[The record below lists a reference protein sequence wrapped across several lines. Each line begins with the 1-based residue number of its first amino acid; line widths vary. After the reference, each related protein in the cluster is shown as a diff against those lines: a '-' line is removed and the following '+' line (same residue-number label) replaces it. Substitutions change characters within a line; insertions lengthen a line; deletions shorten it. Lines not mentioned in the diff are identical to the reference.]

1 MIKNIPTIKKYSLY
15 NGEITLMFNETG
27 HRYTVNGTSKVGVT
41 SILGIIN
48 KPALIQWA
56 VNEGV
61 AFLKDN
67 LKAGV
72 AYDELELNNLLETAK
87 KAHRVRKTEAAD
99 FGTLAHSWIEKYI
112 KGENPDPLVNKNLQS
127 AINVFLKWV
136 KDNNVKFISS
146 EQPVYSKKYD
156 YCGTFDFMCEIDGKR
171 FIGDLKTSK
180 GIYGEYH
187 MQLAAYRYAV
197 EEETGKEIDGCFIV
211 RIPKTEDDKV
221 EIAQINNYKQNAKA
235 FLYAVGLYKTK
246 THLDNLLKNGGGK

>member
-1 MIKNIPTIKKYSLY
+1 MIQNIPTIKKHSLY
-15 NGEITLMFNETG
+15 NGTVELIFNTKG
-27 HRYTVNGTSKVGVT
+27 HRYTVNGESKVGVT
-41 SILGIIN
+41 SILSIIN

-61 AFLKDN
+61 SYIKEN
-67 LKAGV
+67 LKAGTT
-72 AYDELELNNLLETAK
+72 YDEIELHNILENAK

-112 KGENPDPLVNKNLQS
+112 KGENPEPLVNKTLQN

-136 KDNNVKFISS
+136 DEKNVKFIAS
-146 EQPVYSKKYD
+146 EQPIYSKKYD
-156 YCGTFDFMCEIDGKR
+156 YCGTYDFLCEIDGKR
-171 FIGDLKTSK
+171 YIGDLKTSK

-197 EEETGKEIDGCFIV
+197 EEETQTPVDGCLIV
-211 RIPKTEDDKV
+211 RIPKTEDDHV
-221 EIAQINNYKQNAKA
+221 EIAHMNNYNANAKA

-246 THLDNLLKNGGGK
+246 THLDNLLKKGDEK